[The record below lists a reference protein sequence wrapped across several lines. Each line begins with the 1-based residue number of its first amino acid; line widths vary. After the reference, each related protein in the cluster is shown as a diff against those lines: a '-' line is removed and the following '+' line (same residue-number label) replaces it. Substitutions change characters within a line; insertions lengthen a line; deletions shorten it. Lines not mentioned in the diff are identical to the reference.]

1 MRLNKIA
8 TLAICTML
16 SFFPLHAQWEV
27 GGLIGLNITSLSVNP
42 GSSSEDYS
50 SRLGLG
56 IGVVVDKPL
65 SDQIY
70 LHAEPMFLQK
80 GSSLETSDFT
90 AVFKLS
96 YIELPI
102 MFKYIFQ
109 TSASVIPYA
118 MAGPSIGLLTSAKVD
133 FKDDGE
139 QDEKDNTNIFDF
151 GLGFG
156 GGVSLPH
163 ENKTFFAETRY
174 VFGLTNVNKESD
186 ESTVKNRGL
195 QVIIGVTFPVG
206 SK

>member
-1 MRLNKIA
+1 MSLNKIA
-8 TLAICTML
+8 TLAIFTML
-16 SFFPLHAQWEV
+16 SFFPLQAQWEV
-27 GGLIGLNITSLSVNP
+27 GGLIGLNISNLSVNP

-65 SDQIY
+65 SDQIH

-102 MFKYIFQ
+102 MFKYVFQ

-118 MAGPSIGLLTSAKVD
+118 MAGPSIGLLTSSKVD
-133 FKDDGE
+133 FEDGGE

-156 GGVSLPH
+156 GGISLPH
-163 ENKTFFAETRY
+163 ENLTFFAETRY